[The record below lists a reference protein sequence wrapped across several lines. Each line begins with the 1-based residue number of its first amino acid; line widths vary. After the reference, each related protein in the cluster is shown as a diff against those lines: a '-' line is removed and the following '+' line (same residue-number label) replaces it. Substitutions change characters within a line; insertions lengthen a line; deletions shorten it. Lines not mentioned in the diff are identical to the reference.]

1 MIKILGQTG
10 LNFIGNKY
18 KELKAL
24 VDKKADKSNIS
35 KCKARGYNTSNI
47 WQNLDTERDLEDW
60 IGDFDKRTRE
70 LKNSGSGGDFRNIEV
85 PANSKIT
92 GVLNYRY
99 FRMYKIGGLV
109 CINALID
116 LESLTKIQLPTG
128 FRPQQLLMFRI
139 YADLYRQ
146 STKVPYEENHSIRVE
161 IDTLGYISSR
171 FQTID
176 NAVGE
181 FTIVFAI
188 GN

>member
-10 LNFIGNKY
+10 LNFIGNKF

-35 KCKARGYNTSNI
+35 KCKTRGYNTSNI
-47 WQNLDTERDLEDW
+47 WQDLGTERDLEDW

-70 LKNSGSGGDFRNIEV
+70 LKSGGGDFRNIEV

-99 FRMYKIGGLV
+99 FFVYKIGGLV

-116 LESLTKIQLPTG
+116 LESLLKIQLPTE
-128 FRPQQLLMFRI
+128 FKPNHFMTFDM
-139 YADLYRQ
+139 YVDLYRQ
-146 STKVPYEENHSIRVE
+146 STKVPYELNSQIRLE
-161 IDTLGYISSR
+161 INTLGQISSR
-171 FQTID
+171 FQTVD
-176 NAVGE
+176 NAIGK
-181 FTIVFAI
+181 FNIVFAI